1 MLYVV
6 RHGQTDWN
14 VARKI
19 QGKTDI
25 PLNENGLEQANVVKE
40 MLKDINFTNVFS
52 SPLSRAKI
60 TAEIICDSK
69 VSVFTDERI
78 SERCMGKYEGMEP
91 HSMDLED
98 FWDYS
103 KNVNADNVEPVK
115 DLINRV
121 HNFLEE
127 KKECYENDDALIV
140 THGGVYPAILSYF
153 EGIPN
158 DNKMLRKRIKN
169 CEVVRFGK
177 SENVS

>member
-14 VARKI
+14 IAGKI

-25 PLNENGLEQANVVKE
+25 PLNENGLDQANVVKE
-40 MLKDINFTNVFS
+40 MLKDVKFTNVYS
-52 SPLSRAKI
+52 SPLLRAKN

-69 VSVFTDERI
+69 ISVLTDERI
-78 SERCMGKYEGMEP
+78 SERCMGDYEGMDP
-91 HSMDLED
+91 HSMNLER

-103 KNVNADNVEPVK
+103 KNVNVENVEPVK

-121 HNFLEE
+121 YDFLEE
-127 KKECYENDDALIV
+127 KKESYENGDVLIV
-140 THGGVYPAILSYF
+140 THGGVYPAILAYF
-153 EGIPN
+153 EGIPD

-169 CEVVRFGK
+169 CEVIKFGESK
-177 SENVS
+177 SVS